1 MRMMAGLWVMTNS
14 AGGTRLDSTVP
25 PDRTVCRGLRQ
36 VPLISPFASRKGF
49 RRAADARRP

>member
-1 MRMMAGLWVMTNS
+1 MRMMAGLWVMTKS

-36 VPLISPFASRKGF
+36 VPLISPFGSRKGF